1 MSFLHFP
8 KCCYDLSPCRLLKKG
23 ELDLKFK
30 DRVME
35 TICVHMGPEKMT
47 LRTKQREERI
57 QEIINS
63 IDENYNADTKI
74 TDFGEESDEMLA
86 FRRLHIKD
94 AQRKSDFIDRLKTE
108 SIEYDLKKIG
118 DKIKEEKSN
127 FVPEIFTF
135 KFLSETQSHH
145 HDEKIIQQ
153 ATRLKYQIKEIVFA
167 DIETKYSMETS
178 LQYLT
183 PWEKD
188 ALRNMN
194 ANRICESP
202 KVRRR
207 LFFLLTEA
215 DMDIKI
221 KQLHRYGNNY
231 RCNEKFY
238 SKIKF
243 IATNASDLPESLRQK
258 ARDFVRQHDALG
270 NSNQTR

>member
-1 MSFLHFP
+1 
-8 KCCYDLSPCRLLKKG
+8 
-23 ELDLKFK
+23 
-30 DRVME
+30 
-35 TICVHMGPEKMT
+35 
-47 LRTKQREERI
+47 
-57 QEIINS
+57 
-63 IDENYNADTKI
+63 
-74 TDFGEESDEMLA
+74 
-86 FRRLHIKD
+86 
-94 AQRKSDFIDRLKTE
+94 
-108 SIEYDLKKIG
+108 
-118 DKIKEEKSN
+118 
-127 FVPEIFTF
+127 
-135 KFLSETQSHH
+135 
-145 HDEKIIQQ
+145 
-153 ATRLKYQIKEIVFA
+153 
-167 DIETKYSMETS
+167 METS

-258 ARDFVRQHDALG
+258 ARDFVR
-270 NSNQTR
+270 

>member
-1 MSFLHFP
+1 
-8 KCCYDLSPCRLLKKG
+8 
-23 ELDLKFK
+23 
-30 DRVME
+30 ME

-153 ATRLKYQIKEIVFA
+153 ATRLN
-167 DIETKYSMETS
+167 TK
-178 LQYLT
+178 
-183 PWEKD
+183 
-188 ALRNMN
+188 
-194 ANRICESP
+194 
-202 KVRRR
+202 
-207 LFFLLTEA
+207 
-215 DMDIKI
+215 
-221 KQLHRYGNNY
+221 
-231 RCNEKFY
+231 
-238 SKIKF
+238 
-243 IATNASDLPESLRQK
+243 
-258 ARDFVRQHDALG
+258 
-270 NSNQTR
+270 